1 MTRNNRVMFVDD
13 EEGVRV
19 SWKRYFEDRGFSVAT
34 AADGASAI
42 EELSRRP
49 ADVVVSDLRM
59 PGIDGLQ
66 LLEWINERQP
76 DTRFILFTG
85 YGDKATERRARALG
99 AEGYLE
105 KPVAP
110 DVLAHAIDVALDPGR
125 LHPAL
130 PIVDVT
136 PVEAT
141 AAPAVMPAPAVETR
155 TRTRSPLQTMG
166 LVVGAPFLGLAF
178 VVFLPVI
185 GLGALAW
192 ILVQEARAAIRP
204 RPGKA

>member
-1 MTRNNRVMFVDD
+1 MTRNNRLMFVDD

-19 SWKRYFEDRGFSVAT
+19 SWKRYFENRGFSVAT
-34 AADGASAI
+34 APDGASAI
-42 EELSRRP
+42 EELSQKP

-85 YGDKATERRARALG
+85 YGDQATERRARELG
-99 AEGYLE
+99 VESYLE

-130 PIVDVT
+130 PILDVT
-136 PVEAT
+136 PVEAR
-141 AAPAVMPAPAVETR
+141 ARPEVMPAPVVETR
-155 TRTRSPLQTMG
+155 RATRSPLQTMG

-192 ILVQEARAAIRP
+192 ILVQEARSAFRP
-204 RPGKA
+204 SSGPA